1 MTSFS
6 YISFDVK
13 HPVSYSFH
21 EMSIRISIRFSYFI
35 HNSELHACD
44 KAAMRDDA
52 VNGQTDQGYNEY
64 VSTQYFHSRI
74 SET

>member
-1 MTSFS
+1 
-6 YISFDVK
+6 
-13 HPVSYSFH
+13 
-21 EMSIRISIRFSYFI
+21 MSIRISIRFSYFI

-74 SET
+74 SETWLNAFFFIRENTIKKV